1 MGLTRLE
8 EKSFVGAVSLDKWNG
23 NHEYNLSESDANNP
37 LMQII
42 PKNAALVLT
51 SDSLRVG
58 MGEEGGREGRLVPG
72 VSKYSLVGK
81 CFEYICKR
89 SSILSNAGKTS
100 TRDFHVPIWKCWTSI
115 YGQLE
120 FLKLF
125 KTTSFLRDLGLCS
138 KSFSVP

>member
-58 MGEEGGREGRLVPG
+58 MGEEGGREGKITGENLEED
-72 VSKYSLVGK
+72 KHHL
-81 CFEYICKR
+81 
-89 SSILSNAGKTS
+89 IL
-100 TRDFHVPIWKCWTSI
+100 
-115 YGQLE
+115 
-120 FLKLF
+120 
-125 KTTSFLRDLGLCS
+125 LCGRNCL
-138 KSFSVP
+138 

>member
-1 MGLTRLE
+1 
-8 EKSFVGAVSLDKWNG
+8 
-23 NHEYNLSESDANNP
+23 
-37 LMQII
+37 
-42 PKNAALVLT
+42 
-51 SDSLRVG
+51 
-58 MGEEGGREGRLVPG
+58 MGEEAGRERRLVPG
-72 VSKYSLVGK
+72 VSKYNLLVGK

-125 KTTSFLRDLGLCS
+125 KTTSFLRDLGLC
-138 KSFSVP
+138 